1 MILNISSSHN
11 LTNTLSNNGFNIR
24 SGYESIKRSNLYN
37 TEENEVKV
45 DFSTKLNTQV
55 TKLLAKESIPALLN
69 KIRPDSKV
77 HLIDGEKVGSLI

>member
-11 LTNTLSNNGFNIR
+11 LTNTLSNNGFSIR

-69 KIRPDSKV
+69 KIRPDSNV
-77 HLIDGEKVGSLI
+77 HVIDGEKVGSLI